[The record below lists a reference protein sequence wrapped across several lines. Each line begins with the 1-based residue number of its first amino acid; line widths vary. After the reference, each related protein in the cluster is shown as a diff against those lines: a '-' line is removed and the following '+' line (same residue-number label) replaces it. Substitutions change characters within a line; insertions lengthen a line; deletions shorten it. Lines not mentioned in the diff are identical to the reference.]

1 MRIINRI
8 KRKLSSIINAPC
20 VKNNREVR
28 KEFGLFTGLVLLAL
42 NTVDMVTSYK
52 TVFYKNYLL
61 KIIKKDV
68 QITVDKYKTDTFVFG
83 DKIKNNAKI
92 PVWVIWWQDIKN
104 APQIVQECIASQK
117 LNVDNNCYEYHLL
130 NSETVWKYVELPQEI
145 IEKFKRKEIGFAH
158 FSDILRLA
166 LIKKYG
172 GIWMDATIFMTNQFP
187 ESIREIS
194 FYSNKKKAD
203 GYNQRK
209 LISEGKWTTYFFK
222 AEPNDIIVSF
232 VLDALI
238 EYWRKYSVAVD
249 YFLFDYLIAV
259 AYDEFPRAKH
269 EIDSVPENNPEIFS
283 LFVERNKRYTLDF
296 FEKIT
301 KDTVIHKQSYKFSY
315 SKQDKDGF
323 ATNWGHACE
332 RIK

>member
-1 MRIINRI
+1 MQIINRI
-8 KRKLSSIINAPC
+8 KRKLGSIANDPC
-20 VKNNREVR
+20 VENNGRVR
-28 KEFGLFTGLVLLAL
+28 QEFGLFTGLVLLTL

-52 TVFYKNYLL
+52 TAFYKNYLL

-68 QITVDKYKTDTFVFG
+68 QITVDKYKKNASVIDSKIESDT
-83 DKIKNNAKI
+83 KI

-104 APQIVQECIASQK
+104 APQIVQECIASQR
-117 LNVDNNCYEYHLL
+117 LYVDNNCYEYHLL

-145 IEKFKRKEIGFAH
+145 IEKFNRKEIGFAH

-172 GIWMDATIFMTNQFP
+172 GVWMDATIFMTSQLP
-187 ESIREIS
+187 ENIKTIP

-222 AEPNDIIVSF
+222 AEPGDIIVSF

-238 EYWRKYSVAVD
+238 EYWRKHSVAVD
-249 YFLFDYLIAV
+249 YFLFDYLISV
-259 AYDEFPRAKH
+259 AYGEFPRAKK
-269 EIDSVPENNPEIFS
+269 EIDLVPENNPEIFS
-283 LFVERNKRYTLDF
+283 LFVERNQRYTSDF

-301 KDTVIHKQSYKFSY
+301 KDTVIHKQSYKFFY

-323 ATNWGHACE
+323 VTNWGHACE

>member
-8 KRKLSSIINAPC
+8 KRKLSSIINDPW
-20 VKNNREVR
+20 VKNNGEVR
-28 KEFGLFTGLVLLAL
+28 KEFGLFTGLIILVL
-42 NTVDMVTSYK
+42 NIVDMVTSYK

-68 QITVDKYKTDTFVFG
+68 QITVDKYKKDTCVFDG
-83 DKIKNNAKI
+83 KITNNAKI
-92 PVWVIWWQDIKN
+92 HVWVIWWQDIKN
-104 APQIVQECIASQK
+104 APQIVQECISSQR
-117 LNVDNNCYEYHLL
+117 LYINNKYYEYHLL
-130 NSETVWKYVELPQEI
+130 NSETVWDYVELPQEI
-145 IEKFKRKEIGFAH
+145 IEKFNRKEIGFAH

-172 GIWMDATIFMTNQFP
+172 GVWMDATIFMTNQLP
-187 ESIREIS
+187 ESIRASS

-222 AEPNDIIVSF
+222 AEPDDIIVSF

-238 EYWRKYSVAVD
+238 EYWRKHSVAVD

-259 AYDEFPRAKH
+259 AYDEFSRAKH
-269 EIDSVPENNPEIFS
+269 EIDLIPENNPEVFS
-283 LFVERNKRYTLDF
+283 LFVERNKRYTLEF

-301 KDTVIHKQSYKFSY
+301 KDTIIHKQSYKFPY

-323 ATNWGHACE
+323 ITNWGHACE